1 MTLLPTEK
9 TKGEVDVAKLKV
21 VVYGPPKVGKSTLAT
36 RNPAALVLDTDS
48 NGTAFLDCYRV
59 PIDSWDTLKKALG
72 ELAARPRDAQPV
84 FNTIV
89 LDTVDMAWNFCRA
102 HVCKTFGVIHESE
115 DKGFGRVWDAVKQE
129 FMKAVSF
136 ITSNGWGLWIIS
148 HSITKEVKIG
158 AQKRNV
164 TCFTLPDKAGRLVA
178 ALADIIIYMDDDDD
192 GKRTLFLRP
201 TDTLECGDRTKQFPD
216 NIKFATEQEAYDRL
230 TNKGETK

>member
-1 MTLLPTEK
+1 MTLLPTERN
-9 TKGEVDVAKLKV
+9 TPVIDIAKLKV
-21 VVYGPPKVGKSTLAT
+21 VIYGPPKVGKSTLAT
-36 RNPAALVLDTDS
+36 RNPKALVLDTDS

-59 PIDSWDTLKKALG
+59 PIDNWETLKMTLG
-72 ELAARPRDAQPV
+72 ELAAMKKEDCK
-84 FNTIV
+84 FDTIV
-89 LDTVDMAWNFCRA
+89 LDTVDQAWNMCRA
-102 HVCKTFGVIHESE
+102 HVCKQFGVVHESE

-129 FMKAVSF
+129 FMKAVAF

-178 ALADIIIYMDDDDD
+178 ALADIIIYMDDDDE

-201 TDTLECGDRTKQFPD
+201 TDTLECGDRTKQFTD
-216 NIKFATEQEAYDRL
+216 NIKFTTEEEAYATL
-230 TNKGETK
+230 TKKKEN